1 VTLSAVPADSP
12 EGRRTPL
19 LVSACLLGLPTR
31 FDGGHHRDPVVL
43 GLAETFTLIPVCPE
57 QLGGL
62 GTPRPPAEV
71 QNVAGAEGSAQVLRR
86 DGADVSD
93 EFRRGAEAVVA
104 VARLVG
110 AQAAVL
116 KARSPSCGVGETYD
130 GTFTRTL
137 RASSGITADLL
148 GREGLELYTEED
160 IAAGRRPNGPG
171 SANK

>member
-1 VTLSAVPADSP
+1 MTHSAVPADSL
-12 EGRRTPL
+12 GDRRTPL

-31 FDGGHHRDPVVL
+31 FDGGHHRNPVVL
-43 GLAETFTLIPVCPE
+43 GLAQTFTLVPVCPE

-71 QNVAGAEGSAQVLRR
+71 QDVAGAGGSAQVLRR
-86 DGADVSD
+86 DGTDVSD

-104 VARLVG
+104 VAGLVG

-130 GTFTRTL
+130 GSFTRTL
-137 RASSGITADLL
+137 RAGSGVTADLL
-148 GREGLELYTEED
+148 GREGLDLYTEED
-160 IAAGRRPNGPG
+160 IAAGRRPIGPG
-171 SANK
+171 SANE